1 MALDNPNSIA
11 DSEAIFSQFEANRLK
26 TLYHNTLQRLH
37 NLREELTR
45 RELHNTIEQRKTK
58 KLPVSLLQKQIE
70 RSLEDVASAKRA
82 YAPFN
87 PADYDYSR
95 STARQAKTFDEE
107 EEFKSGVN
115 YLERLLN
122 IKDEKCINCND
133 WIPWPE
139 ESKHVDFISVMKGI
153 GDGEQRL
160 AFLFGGSIMGGSKS
174 YDIVIRGSG
183 RWEVKDLTAGNSIRP
198 CTQGTRMYLNV
209 YNRLANAVKE
219 MRDFLNEV
227 FTLECVSNLSQRDLK
242 MLTYVNDYLSANYTN
257 LVESGEISKTRFVE
271 LKKVVTFVSIFKQ
284 KRESDVVHDL
294 LTNDYFVEGIDHR
307 TYISI
312 AKQLS
317 KTDQFVASRFDKVDL
332 ALDNLHDPMFDD
344 PDELVKLVNSIKAT
358 AIFGVHADGLI
369 LVHKDK
375 GFFVISHEKM
385 DTTVVFDQVTQG
397 KPKFKLVNK
406 RMNITHEDNRPK
418 LQDRTVPDVPGSAV
432 NCGTSCEN
440 VLQV

>member
-1 MALDNPNSIA
+1 MLEISNSGRECE
-11 DSEAIFSQFEANRLK
+11 EAIFSQHEANRLR
-26 TLYHNTLQRLH
+26 TLYHGALQKLH
-37 NLREELTR
+37 NLRQELAR
-45 RELHNTIEQRKTK
+45 RETHNVVELRKSK
-58 KLPVSLLQKQIE
+58 KLPIMLLQKQIE
-70 RSLEDVASAKRA
+70 RALDDVASAKRA

-87 PADYDYSR
+87 PADYEYTRSSSR
-95 STARQAKTFDEE
+95 QPKSFDED

-115 YLERLLN
+115 YLDKFLD
-122 IKDEKCINCND
+122 ITDAKYADCND
-133 WIPWPE
+133 WIAWPE

-160 AFLFGGSIMGGSKS
+160 AYLFGGSIMGGSKS
-174 YDIVIRGSG
+174 YDLVIRGSG

-227 FTLECVSNLSQRDLK
+227 FKPDCLTQVSERDLK
-242 MLTYVNDYLSANYTN
+242 MLMYVGDYLTANYTN

-271 LKKVVTFVSIFKQ
+271 LKKVVTFVSTFKE

-294 LTNDYFVEGIDHR
+294 LTNDYFVEGIDHK

-312 AKQLS
+312 AKQLA
-317 KTDQFVASRFDKVDL
+317 KTDEFVASRFDKVDF
-332 ALDNLHDPMFDD
+332 ALDNLRDPMFDD

-358 AIFGVHADGLI
+358 SIFGVHADGLI
-369 LVHKDK
+369 LVHKEK
-375 GFFVISHEKM
+375 GFFVISHDRM
-385 DTTVVFDQVTQG
+385 DNLVIFDQVTQG
-397 KPKFKLVNK
+397 KPKFKLVNRK
-406 RMNITHEDNRPK
+406 TNNNEDNQSE
-418 LQDRTVPDVPGSAV
+418 LQDRTVPAVPCCSEP
-432 NCGTSCEN
+432 CGVCSEN